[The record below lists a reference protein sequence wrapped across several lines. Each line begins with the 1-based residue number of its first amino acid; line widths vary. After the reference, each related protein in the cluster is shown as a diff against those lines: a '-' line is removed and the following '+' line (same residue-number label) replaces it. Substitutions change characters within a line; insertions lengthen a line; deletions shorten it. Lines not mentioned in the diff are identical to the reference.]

1 MKFIERLA
9 KLLEVKSII
18 SLMVLAAMTYGFC
31 AQFVSVEIYAPIA
44 MAVITY
50 FFTRKESIDKGDVK

>member
-1 MKFIERLA
+1 MKITERLA

-18 SLMVLAAMTYGFC
+18 SLMVLAALTYGFC
-31 AQFVSVEIYAPIA
+31 TQFVPVEVYAPMA

-50 FFTRKESIDKGDVK
+50 FFTRKTNAGE

>member
-1 MKFIERLA
+1 MKITERLA

-18 SLMVLAAMTYGFC
+18 SLMVLSALTYGFC
-31 AQFVSVEIYAPIA
+31 VQFVSVELYVPIA

-50 FFTRKESIDKGDVK
+50 FFTRKTGEEK